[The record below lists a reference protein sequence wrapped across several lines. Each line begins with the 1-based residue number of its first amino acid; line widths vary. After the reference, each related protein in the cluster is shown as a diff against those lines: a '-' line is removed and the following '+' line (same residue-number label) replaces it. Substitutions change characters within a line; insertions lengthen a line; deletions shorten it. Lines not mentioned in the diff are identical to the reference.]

1 MSLPRAAAALTLA
14 AILAGCA
21 APGAGPG
28 PNGYSSREP
37 SPGDGTRKPVP
48 PALSWLASPGGQAQ
62 VTLADDTDTLAAA
75 LYTESQSPTPAN
87 HRAFAAAGAAVAA
100 QARHILGDPAL
111 LPAHPAAYE
120 RELRD
125 WITVAGLLQPGPGYG
140 TAAQDY
146 TAWYRALRASDIS
159 VY

>member
-1 MSLPRAAAALTLA
+1 MSLRFRFAAALLALA
-14 AILAGCA
+14 ACGHPLPVARP
-21 APGAGPG
+21 AP
-28 PNGYSSREP
+28 
-37 SPGDGTRKPVP
+37 D

-62 VTLADDTDTLAAA
+62 VTLAADTDTLAAA

-125 WITVAGLLQPGPGYG
+125 WIAVAGLLQPGPGYG
-140 TAAQDY
+140 TAAEDY
-146 TAWYRALRASDIS
+146 AAWYIALRASDINNACAC
-159 VY
+159 